1 VPPKDFSAL
10 SDDEAEAYFAEYT
23 EAVPDRVARLG
34 GEVGEGVLDGSP
46 ESLVPLWEWFL
57 RREDGRRD
65 GSSELPP
72 WYEPDPPELA
82 AQRLSAGTLRDV
94 DAIAAYLAEVFLRT
108 VPGAEWGI
116 GKLPKRMEYEAQNKP
131 VVRLP
136 DAGEV
141 DPVGVA
147 YSLAVRVALLGGGRE
162 PDTLL
167 STYRAWV
174 GT

>member
-10 SDDEAEAYFAEYT
+10 SDEDAEAYFADYT
-23 EAVPDRVARLG
+23 GAVPERSARLR
-34 GEVGEGVLDGSP
+34 GEVGESVLDGSP

-57 RREDGRRD
+57 SREHEGQ
-65 GSSELPP
+65 SELPQ

-82 AQRLSAGTLRDV
+82 AQRLSPAMLRDV

-131 VVRLP
+131 IVKLP
-136 DAGEV
+136 GAGDV

-147 YSLAVRVALLGGGRE
+147 YSLAVRVGLLGGGRE